1 MTPDEWSDRI
11 YDATGLVVTREQA
24 LAIGQMIR
32 DAYEEALDK
41 AALVPLAC
49 PLNDDDGLTY
59 FEAMNRDQEM
69 MLEILALKK
78 APLA

>member
-32 DAYEEALDK
+32 DAYEEALDR
-41 AALVPLAC
+41 AAVLVGNRPV
-49 PLNDDDGLTY
+49 DGGLTY
-59 FEAMNRDQEM
+59 FELTNRDEEM
-69 MLEILALKK
+69 IIDILALKK
-78 APLA
+78 EPRT